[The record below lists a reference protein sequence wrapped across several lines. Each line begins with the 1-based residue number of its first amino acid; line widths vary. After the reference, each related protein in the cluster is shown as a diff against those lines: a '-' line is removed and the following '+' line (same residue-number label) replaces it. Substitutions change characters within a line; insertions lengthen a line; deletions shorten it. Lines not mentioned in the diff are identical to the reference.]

1 MNRDEIKRG
10 GIYQIIDNI
19 SDHGFAIGDIV
30 IVDTDIEDGCDYAYA
45 SLCKRTATTED
56 RWAVKPEE
64 LKPYISK
71 PDTTNEPKWHVMVDD
86 LLDTIED
93 LHEGMGE
100 IMLKEIKQMY
110 SYPYDWTC
118 KR

>member
-10 GIYQIIDNI
+10 GVYQ
-19 SDHGFAIGDIV
+19 
-30 IVDTDIEDGCDYAYA
+30 
-45 SLCKRTATTED
+45 
-56 RWAVKPEE
+56 KPNT
-64 LKPYISK
+64 KP
-71 PDTTNEPKWHVMVDD
+71 EPKWHMMVDD

-100 IMLKEIKQMY
+100 IMFKEIKQMY
-110 SYPYDWTC
+110 GYPYDWTC

>member
-10 GIYQIIDNI
+10 GIYPKPN
-19 SDHGFAIGDIV
+19 
-30 IVDTDIEDGCDYAYA
+30 
-45 SLCKRTATTED
+45 TT
-56 RWAVKPEE
+56 P
-64 LKPYISK
+64 
-71 PDTTNEPKWHVMVDD
+71 EPKWHVMVDN

-100 IMLKEIKQMY
+100 IVFKEIKQMY
-110 SYPYDWTC
+110 GYPYDWTC

>member
-1 MNRDEIKRG
+1 MKREDIKRG
-10 GIYQIIDNI
+10 GVYQIIDNI

-30 IVDTDIEDGCDYAYA
+30 IVDTEVEDGYNYVFA
-45 SLCKRTATTED
+45 SLCGCTATAED

-64 LKPYISK
+64 LKPYVSK
-71 PDTTNEPKWHVMVDD
+71 PNTAPESKWHVMVDD

-100 IMLKEIKQMY
+100 IMFKEIKQMY
-110 SYPYDWTC
+110 GYPYDWTC

>member
-1 MNRDEIKRG
+1 MKREDIKRG
-10 GIYQIIDNI
+10 GVYQIIDNI

-30 IVDTDIEDGCDYAYA
+30 IVDTEVEDGYNYVFA
-45 SLCKRTATTED
+45 SLCGCTATAED

-64 LKPYISK
+64 LKPYVSK
-71 PDTTNEPKWHVMVDD
+71 SNTAPKSKWHVMVDD

-93 LHEGMGE
+93 LHEGIGE
-100 IMLKEIKQMY
+100 IMFKEIKQMY
-110 SYPYDWTC
+110 GYPYDWTC

>member
-1 MNRDEIKRG
+1 MNRDEIKCG
-10 GIYQIIDNI
+10 GVYQIIDNI
-19 SDHGFAIGDIV
+19 SDHGFTVGDIV
-30 IVDTDIEDGCDYAYA
+30 IVDTEIEDGYNYVFA
-45 SLCKRTATTED
+45 SLCGCTATAED

-64 LKPYISK
+64 LKPYVSK
-71 PDTTNEPKWHVMVDD
+71 LNIATEPKWHVMVDD

-100 IMLKEIKQMY
+100 IMFKEIKQMY
-110 SYPYDWTC
+110 GYPYDWTC

>member
-1 MNRDEIKRG
+1 MNCEDVKCG

-30 IVDTDIEDGCDYAYA
+30 IIDTEIEDGYNYVFA
-45 SLCKRTATTED
+45 SLCKRTATAED
-56 RWAVKPEE
+56 RWAVQPEE
-64 LKPYISK
+64 LRPYIPK
-71 PDTTNEPKWHVMVDD
+71 PNTAPAPNWQLIVDD
-86 LLDTIED
+86 LLDAIED
-93 LHEGMGE
+93 HHEGMGE

-110 SYPYDWTC
+110 GYPYDWTC

>member
-1 MNRDEIKRG
+1 MNRKEIKRG

-30 IVDTDIEDGCDYAYA
+30 IVDTDIEDDHNYVFA
-45 SLCKRTATTED
+45 SLCKRTATAED

-64 LKPYISK
+64 LKPYIFK
-71 PDTTNEPKWHVMVDD
+71 RNATNESKWRVMVDD

-93 LHEGMGE
+93 LHKGMGE
-100 IMLKEIKQMY
+100 IMFKEIKQMY
-110 SYPYDWTC
+110 GYPYDWTC